1 MCKARGKLAGAIAA
15 GMPVAATLAHVPGY
29 SGMVLIKYTGK
40 KESAR
45 LPASLESGVRYQY
58 GVGRPVFYVDARD
71 IARTLC
77 WQENGDKVFAMLG
90 PDDNGTA
97 SKTNHGQRTATAL
110 ASMRKSAQA
119 V

>member
-15 GMPVAATLAHVPGY
+15 GMPIAATLAHVPGY
-29 SGMVLIKYTGK
+29 SGMVLITYTGSK
-40 KESAR
+40 KQSR

-58 GVGRPVFYVDARD
+58 GTAQSVFYVDARD

-77 WQENGDKVFAMLG
+77 WQENGDKVFAMLDTG
-90 PDDNGTA
+90 GNGADN
-97 SKTNHGQRTATAL
+97 TNGGRRKATAL